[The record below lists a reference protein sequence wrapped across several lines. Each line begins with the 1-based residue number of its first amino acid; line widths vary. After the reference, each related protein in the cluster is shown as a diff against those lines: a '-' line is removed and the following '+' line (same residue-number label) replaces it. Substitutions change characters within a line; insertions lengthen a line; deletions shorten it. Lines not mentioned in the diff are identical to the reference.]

1 MSSTVDDAPQ
11 RGVRA
16 QPAAGPA
23 AEPASAAGER
33 AWLRVVRRL
42 RPYSG
47 LLALGSIF
55 AFFSALYPDSFPTKT
70 NILSNILGQVT
81 FLAIMASVQTVV
93 MVVGEFDLSVGG
105 MAALATGT
113 AAVIINTQTIDGL
126 PTEPGSLLLAVV
138 LCLLVGLACGAAN
151 GVLVSYA
158 GILAFVATLAMNEVY
173 QNLAEYRTKGKPVYS
188 LVKDNFVAPGQG
200 DVGGVPN
207 RVVVAVAIAFAVW
220 VLLDRTP
227 LGRKMYAVGGNADAA
242 RNSGIDVRLVKWAAF
257 AICGVGAAIAGLTQ
271 AAYLGTAN
279 LTAPAPLML
288 QSIAAVFMGMAFFRD
303 GRPNLAGTMI
313 GVVLFRTLETGLNQ
327 TGIDDYLQD
336 VITWGVVILIVLPT
350 AIQRVRNAR

>member
-1 MSSTVDDAPQ
+1 MPTSTTASSPAVADAP
-11 RGVRA
+11 A
-16 QPAAGPA
+16 T
-23 AEPASAAGER
+23 
-33 AWLRVVRRL
+33 LRRLGTAL
-42 RPYSG
+42 RPYAG
-47 LLALGSIF
+47 LIALGTVF
-55 AFFSALYPDSFPTKT
+55 AIFSALYPSTFLTRT

-113 AAVIINTQTIDGL
+113 AAVMINTQTIDGL
-126 PTEPGSLLLAVV
+126 PKEPGSLLIAVV
-138 LCLLVGLACGAAN
+138 LCLLVGLVAGALN

-158 GILAFVATLAMNEVY
+158 GILAFVATLAMNEIY
-173 QNLAEYRTKGKPVYS
+173 QNLAEFRTQGKPVYS
-188 LVKDNFVAPGQG
+188 LVQNNFVAPGQG
-200 DVGGVPN
+200 SVGGVPN
-207 RVVVAVAIAFAVW
+207 RLFIAIAIALGVW
-220 VLLDRTP
+220 VLLERTP
-227 LGRKMYAVGGNADAA
+227 LGRKMYAVGGNIDAA

-288 QSIAAVFMGMAFFRD
+288 QSIAAVFMGMAFMRD
-303 GRPNLAGTMI
+303 GRANLAGTMI

-327 TGIDDYLQD
+327 TSIDDYLQD
-336 VITWGVVILIVLPT
+336 VITWSVVILIVLPT
-350 AIQRVRNAR
+350 AIARVRSSR